1 MDSSCSC
8 PGIPADSSGMFCFAL
23 SFKLNFD
30 LISMRCGCTAL
41 CCLKSPWQVDVYSD
55 CSTMSQLQTPSID
68 LVSDGVHGSGDNVFS
83 GVLLCCTDS
92 PQDQLRI

>member
-1 MDSSCSC
+1 
-8 PGIPADSSGMFCFAL
+8 
-23 SFKLNFD
+23 
-30 LISMRCGCTAL
+30 
-41 CCLKSPWQVDVYSD
+41 VYSD
-55 CSTMSQLQTPSID
+55 CSTMGQSQTPSND